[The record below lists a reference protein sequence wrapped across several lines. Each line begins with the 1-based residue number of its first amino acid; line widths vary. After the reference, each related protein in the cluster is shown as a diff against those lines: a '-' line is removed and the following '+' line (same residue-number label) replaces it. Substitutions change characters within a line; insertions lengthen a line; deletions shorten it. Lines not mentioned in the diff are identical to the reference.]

1 MLTIE
6 ELASAIRVSTR
17 HESAHNLHTP
27 EGRRMKHEVSTLSG
41 ALLDA
46 PIDTADHVYHAP
58 SGEAWVV
65 AYVRGDRLAWCGW
78 PEGEAALADCTLVKK
93 AAPAERDKLLREM
106 ATSNMNDARAVTARR
121 RIAAMAEAP
130 AAPGVPR

>member
-1 MLTIE
+1 
-6 ELASAIRVSTR
+6 
-17 HESAHNLHTP
+17 
-27 EGRRMKHEVSTLSG
+27 MKHEVSTLSG

-46 PIDTADHVYHAP
+46 AIDTADHVYHAP

-130 AAPGVPR
+130 AAPTEKG